1 LEVTEKRKR
10 LGRDSSFRCRCRPDW
25 GYVIASR
32 ANGET
37 NARGCFVAGDTLTAN
52 NLKTVAVALSTGM
65 WKKSKDIFF
74 SWEKGK
80 AKIVIY

>member
-1 LEVTEKRKR
+1 
-10 LGRDSSFRCRCRPDW
+10 
-25 GYVIASR
+25 VIASR

-74 SWEKGK
+74 S
-80 AKIVIY
+80 